1 MSQTDEAMTLG
12 SLDETATLSSL
23 TLIVSTGL
31 LLASFQLKKIK
42 AKRKHHADLLGNS
55 TLTKI
60 NFSTV
65 ILVLAK

>member
-1 MSQTDEAMTLG
+1 MSQTDEAIRLG

-31 LLASFQLKKIK
+31 LLASFFQLKKIE

-55 TLTKI
+55 ILTKI
-60 NFSTV
+60 IIFLQLSW
-65 ILVLAK
+65 L

>member
-1 MSQTDEAMTLG
+1 MSQTDEAITLG
-12 SLDETATLSSL
+12 SLDETVTLSSL

-42 AKRKHHADLLGNS
+42 AKREHHADLLGNS
-55 TLTKI
+55 RLRKI

-65 ILVLAK
+65 ILVIAK